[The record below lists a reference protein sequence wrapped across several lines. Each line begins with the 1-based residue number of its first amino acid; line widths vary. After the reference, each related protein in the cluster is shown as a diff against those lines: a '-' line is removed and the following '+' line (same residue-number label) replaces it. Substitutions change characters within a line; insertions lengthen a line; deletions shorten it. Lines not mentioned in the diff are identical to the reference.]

1 MGNSY
6 ACANAG
12 AGSCGFKTTWTDEA
26 DLRRQ
31 LANHLVTVHKVN
43 PPTATV
49 VNYLVKVAKDMS
61 AAGNSGVIH

>member
-1 MGNSY
+1 MANQY

-12 AGSCGFKTTWTDEA
+12 AASCGFKTTWSDEA

-31 LANHLVTVHKVN
+31 LAAHLVNVHNVN

-61 AAGNSGVIH
+61 GHVQH

>member
-1 MGNSY
+1 MANKF
-6 ACANAG
+6 ACASAG
-12 AGSCGFKTTWTDEA
+12 ATPCGFKTTWSDEA

-31 LANHLVTVHKVN
+31 LANHLVTVHAVN

-61 AAGNSGVIH
+61 GQGGVIH